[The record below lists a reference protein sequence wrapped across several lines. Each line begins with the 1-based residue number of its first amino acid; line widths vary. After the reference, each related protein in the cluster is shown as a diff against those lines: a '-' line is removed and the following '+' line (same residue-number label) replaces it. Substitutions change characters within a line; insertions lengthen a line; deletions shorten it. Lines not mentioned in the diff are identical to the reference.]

1 MNNEMKF
8 SNNEIKQNENRE
20 FLKRT
25 EKNAKKLKTSCNFFF
40 FKDDKLADFT
50 GSDEKRTKR
59 AVEML

>member
-25 EKNAKKLKTSCNFFF
+25 EKNAKKKFVIFF
-40 FKDDKLADFT
+40 AP
-50 GSDEKRTKR
+50 EQMTKN
-59 AVEML
+59 AC